1 MTLLMELLYPLSF
14 AMAIMFFLVCFIVM
28 LRKMNGIKKEISTRE
43 DGLTEVREELKKLQQ
58 MVSNTIA
65 VHYSPSGMTSDKNLH
80 YNYASKILQSGGSIE
95 EIMNSCDLSRSE
107 AELLSALQITKS

>member
-1 MTLLMELLYPLSF
+1 MTLFMELLYPVSF
-14 AMAIMFFLVCFIVM
+14 AMAMIFLLICLIAM
-28 LRKMNGIKKEISTRE
+28 IRKINGIKKKVFQQEESFM
-43 DGLTEVREELKKLQQ
+43 EVKDELKKLQQ

-65 VHYSPSGMTSDKNLH
+65 AHYSPSGTTSDKNLH

-95 EIMNSCDLSRSE
+95 DIMNSCDLSRSE